1 MPVGVHLEITME
13 ITGIEGRI
21 TYCGVI
27 VDYCAKDTED
37 DGFCWGM
44 RSVEFDPPM
53 TCVDAAAFMSAHGD
67 SIEEAVRQQFLADVQ
82 RAKDDA
88 AIDRWESDQLGR
100 KAG

>member
-21 TYCGVI
+21 NYCGVI

-37 DGFCWGM
+37 DGFYWAM
-44 RSVEFDPPM
+44 RSAEFDPPM
-53 TCVDAAAFMSAHGD
+53 THEDAAAFMSEHGD

-82 RAKDDA
+82 QARDDA
-88 AIDRWESDQLGR
+88 AIDRWESDQLSR